1 MANENKPMGLRPV
14 GTIGQSGYR
23 GKIERFNVPATD
35 GTAIGLGDPVTLTG
49 AGGLS
54 AGGLPIVKRGTVGGV
69 AAGVMVGVE
78 LLPTDL
84 SMAGGYRKASTAM
97 TILVDTDPNTIYEIQ
112 EDSVGGSIA
121 LANGTKNCSLI
132 LGTVDTVTGNSKTM
146 ADSSTAAADAGLDLL
161 LLRPSPK
168 VGNAPVTSS
177 YCKWLVKLNL
187 HQYAAGIVRVGV

>member
-1 MANENKPMGLRPV
+1 MPNPNTPMGLRPV

-23 GKIERFNVPATD
+23 GKVEAFSVPATD

-54 AGGLPIVKRGTVGGV
+54 AAGLPIVKRGTVGGV
-69 AAGVMVGVE
+69 CAGVMVGVQ
-78 LLPTDL
+78 LNPADL
-84 SMAGGYRKASTAM
+84 SMVGGYRKASTAM

-112 EDSVGGSIA
+112 EDSLGGSVS
-121 LANGTKNCSLI
+121 LANGTKNASLI

-146 ADSSTAAADAGLDLL
+146 LDSSTAAADAALDLL
-161 LLRPSPK
+161 LLRPSLK
-168 VGNAPVTSS
+168 VDNTPASS

>member
-1 MANENKPMGLRPV
+1 MANENRPMGLRPV
-14 GTIGQSGYR
+14 GTIGQAGYV
-23 GKIERFNVPATD
+23 GKIEAFNVPATD
-35 GTAIGLGDPVTLTG
+35 NTAIGIGDPVTLTG

-69 AAGVMVGVE
+69 AAGVMVGVA
-78 LLPTDL
+78 LNPADL
-84 SMAGGYRKASTAM
+84 GMTGGYRKASTAM

-112 EDSVGGSIA
+112 EDSVGNSIA

-146 ADSSTAAADAGLDLL
+146 ADSNTAAADAALDLL
-161 LLRPSPK
+161 LLRPAAKPD
-168 VGNAPVTSS
+168 NTPAAS

-187 HQYAAGIVRVGV
+187 HQYASGVVRVGV